1 MAGATAALVV
11 PRRVAHLELPAVQV
25 EPFALAKARAEDV
38 RLAAVARSG
47 NGLSY
52 DVRRLGDAVRAFGR
66 AEHAGDDD
74 ARATARTEAGM
85 FVGAALAEG
94 FEAVAALRAV
104 QLDGF
109 LRELRAY
116 LSTGAFSDELVA
128 LGGGF
133 VPQAIDRG
141 WITEERGK
149 RSLTLDDGALRA
161 VFKRRWREITG
172 TEELPVDASEER
184 ALLGFLVK
192 HPPITMPAPE
202 PGFDDAGLA
211 RARSQLEGDYRLRKL
226 DELARVD
233 PSYPIELARGVVLF
247 DQGRFLLSVEA
258 FRRHLDAAPDGPFGL
273 RARNYLRTALERAQD
288 GGT

>member
-1 MAGATAALVV
+1 VV
-11 PRRVAHLELPAVQV
+11 PRRVPHLELPAVQV
-25 EPFALAKARAEDV
+25 EPLALAKSRAEDV
-38 RLAAVARSG
+38 RLGALARS
-47 NGLSY
+47 GLSY

-74 ARATARTEAGM
+74 ARATARTDAGM
-85 FVGAALAEG
+85 FVGPALTEG

-116 LSTGAFSDELVA
+116 LGTGTFSDELVA

-133 VPQAIDRG
+133 VAQALDRG
-141 WITEERGK
+141 WIKEERGK

-172 TEELPVDASEER
+172 AQELPVDASEER

-192 HPPITMPAPE
+192 HPPISLPAPE

-233 PSYPIELARGVVLF
+233 PSYPLDLARGVVLF

-258 FRRHLDAAPDGPFGL
+258 FRKHLDVAPDGPFGL